1 VTHEAR
7 TVVTATIRPAQA
19 ADADFIAQTILLAQ
33 RGRTPRGWF
42 DIALAWREPE
52 VLDFVRKLAVARQRS
67 WWHTANFIIAEVG
80 GTPAAA
86 LCAMPSHGTRAMAG
100 RAIEEVARD
109 FGMSPSDVA
118 AIFKRGAYSEN
129 CWIQGGDSDWLI
141 EHVASQPAY
150 RGRGL
155 MQALIG
161 RGLAAGK
168 QAGFKRTSI
177 SFLIGNEAAER
188 CYAKAGFSFAEEKRD
203 AAFEALTGAPGFRRF
218 QRAMS

>member
-1 VTHEAR
+1 
-7 TVVTATIRPAQA
+7 VTATIRPAQA
-19 ADADFIAQTILLAQ
+19 ADAGFIAHTILQAQ
-33 RGRTPRGWF
+33 RGPMRRGWF
-42 DIALAWREPE
+42 DIALAWPEPE
-52 VLDFVRKLAVARQRS
+52 VLGFIRTLAVARQTS
-67 WWHTANFIIAEVG
+67 WWHTANFIIAEVEG
-80 GTPAAA
+80 APAAA
-86 LCAMPSHGTRAMAG
+86 LCAMPSHGTRATAG

-109 FGMSPSDVA
+109 FGMGPSDAA

-161 RGLAAGK
+161 RALVAGK
-168 QAGFKRTSI
+168 RAGFARTSI
-177 SFLIGNEAAER
+177 SFLIGNDAAER

-218 QRAMS
+218 QRANS